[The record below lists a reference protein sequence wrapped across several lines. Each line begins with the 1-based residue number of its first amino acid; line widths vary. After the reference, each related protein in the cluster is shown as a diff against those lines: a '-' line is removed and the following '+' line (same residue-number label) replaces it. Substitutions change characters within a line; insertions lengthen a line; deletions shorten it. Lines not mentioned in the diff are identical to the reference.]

1 MPTHLAAI
9 NIYPLKSCR
18 GLPLPQCAVEPRG
31 LQHDRRWLAV
41 DAQGRFI
48 TGRAQPRLVLVRAVP
63 LGDGLHLSAP
73 GMSEIAVTAP
83 SADAPRR
90 AVRVW
95 DDTVDAA
102 CADPAADRWI
112 SEALGVAAHLVW
124 MDAVAQRAIAPT
136 HAQPG
141 DEVSFADGYPLLLI
155 GQASL
160 DGLNQR
166 LQNTVP
172 MARFRPNLV
181 IAGVDAHA
189 EDSWRRV
196 RIGAVAFDV
205 VKACVRCIFTTVDT
219 DTGIFDPARE
229 PLNTL
234 LTYRRSPKG
243 VTFGMNL
250 IARARGRLREGDP
263 VVVEAAV

>member
-1 MPTHLAAI
+1 MHLAAI

-18 GLPLPQCAVEPRG
+18 GLPLTHAAVERRG
-31 LQHDRRWLAV
+31 LQHDRRWLVV
-41 DAQGRFI
+41 DTEGRFI
-48 TGRAQPRLVLVRAVP
+48 TGRAHPRLVLVRAIP
-63 LGDGLHLSAP
+63 FGEGLHLSAAGLPEIEVAAPDP
-73 GMSEIAVTAP
+73 GG
-83 SADAPRR
+83 PRR
-90 AVRVW
+90 TVRVW

-124 MDAVAQRAIAPT
+124 MDALAQRAVSPT

-155 GQASL
+155 SEGSL

-166 LQNTVP
+166 LSKPVP

-181 IAGVDAHA
+181 VGSASAHV

-196 RIGAVAFDV
+196 RIGEVPFDV
-205 VKACVRCIFTTVDT
+205 VKPCIRCIFTTVDT
-219 DTGIFDPARE
+219 DTGDFDPARE

-250 IARARGRLREGDP
+250 IARAAGTLREGDT
-263 VVVEAAV
+263 VHVETVR

>member
-1 MPTHLAAI
+1 MHLAAI

-18 GLPLPQCAVEPRG
+18 GLPLPHAAVEPRG

-41 DAQGRFI
+41 DADGRFI
-48 TGRAQPRLVLVRAVP
+48 TGRAHPRLVLVRAVP
-63 LGDGLHLSAP
+63 RGDGLHLSAP
-73 GMSEIAVTAP
+73 GMPEIEVATPGAGE
-83 SADAPRR
+83 PRR

-112 SEALGVAAHLVW
+112 SAALGVPAHLVW
-124 MDAVAQRAIAPT
+124 MDAMAQRAVSPT
-136 HAQPG
+136 HSQPG

-155 GQASL
+155 GEGSL
-160 DGLNQR
+160 NGLNQR
-166 LQNTVP
+166 LPNPVP

-181 IAGVDAHA
+181 ITGASAHA
-189 EDSWRRV
+189 EDGWRRV
-196 RIGAVAFDV
+196 RIGEVPFDV
-205 VKACVRCIFTTVDT
+205 VKPCVRCIFTTVDT

-234 LTYRRSPKG
+234 LSYRRSPKG